1 LLLGILNLNDTKTMS
16 DLRKG
21 LGEAA
26 MSSASDNPPADA
38 DDGNELEEARA
49 HLEERLTDDDE
60 NLGTHDEKDS

>member
-1 LLLGILNLNDTKTMS
+1 
-16 DLRKG
+16 
-21 LGEAA
+21 

-38 DDGNELEEARA
+38 DDGNELEEERA